1 MASVTQR
8 IKQIK
13 QPYGGYLKPSVF
25 EEIRLNDGK
34 ELGEENIHS
43 SLVGLA
49 VDYLTRTEMG
59 ALPEDAFKISLMGA
73 TLIGEY
79 QKARKLLD
87 KISGVDDVS
96 IRSACRLVG
105 YDVVFRAGVNGFK
118 NVDGINPDGATI
130 ENIRVMVKRAIEFFN
145 QYGPVVKDGFTFE
158 GGYTEIIDS
167 GDGDFLTRD
176 TLWDFKV
183 SKNKINSSQTLQ
195 LLIYY
200 IMGSHSV
207 HSEFDGIKNLGIFN
221 PRLNVVYLYPIGKID
236 VGVIKS
242 IEEEVIC
249 YNNESMNDK
258 TSKVGIDD
266 NTLYTVTELTR
277 ILGCS
282 RYTVMKY
289 YSQEGL
295 PLFKRKNKYVVK
307 RTDLL
312 LWMEEMKEKQ
322 RRRQA
327 IAFIAGGIIVLVLF
341 LYFVFMYRR

>member
-43 SLVGLA
+43 SLVGLT

-59 ALPEDAFKISLMGA
+59 ATPEDAFKISLMGA
-73 TLIGEY
+73 ALIGED

-87 KISGVDDVS
+87 RISGLDDMS
-96 IRSACRLVG
+96 IQSACKMVG

-118 NVDGINPDGATI
+118 NVDGINPDGTTI
-130 ENIRVMVKRAIEFFN
+130 ENIRVMVKRAIKFFN

-200 IMGSHSV
+200 IMGLHSV
-207 HSEFDGIKNLGIFN
+207 HSEFDVIKKLGIFN
-221 PRLNVVYLYPIGKID
+221 PRLNVVYLYPIEKIND
-236 VGVIKS
+236 GVIKS

-249 YNNESMNDK
+249 YNESMNDE

-266 NTLYTVTELTR
+266 NTLYTVTELMR

-295 PLFKRKNKYVVK
+295 PLFKYKNKYVVK

-312 LWMEEMKEKQ
+312 LWVEEMKEK
-322 RRRQA
+322 RRMQQA
-327 IAFIAGGIIVLVLF
+327 IAFVAIGIIVLIMF
-341 LYFVFMYRR
+341 LWLIFVHRR